1 MGAIASTDI
10 TITVGNRDKEIIGV
24 MSSKNM
30 TLATIAFGDAAL
42 TYPAN
47 GVPLPAIGH
56 FGLLKVLDFMSIQ
69 PPPGDG
75 FVYKYDSTNHTI
87 RIYTQ
92 GVKTGATAAGG
103 ETDTGALVK
112 NSLGVE
118 GTPRIPN
125 TVASTTYD
133 MGQMIEMPTG
143 TAIPATTLKALVIGE

>member
-10 TITVGNRDKEIIGV
+10 TITVGSRDKEIIGV
-24 MSSKNM
+24 MAGKNM
-30 TLATIAFGDAAL
+30 TLATIAFGNAAL

-47 GVPLPAIGH
+47 GIPLPAIGH

-92 GVKTGATAAGG
+92 GFKTGATAAA
-103 ETDTGALVK
+103 ENENGALVK

-125 TVASTTYD
+125 TVAGTTYD

-143 TAIPATTLKALVIGE
+143 TAIPATSLKALVLGE